1 MKILIAMGLA
11 LFVQSSFAVSIAGKE
26 FAAVA
31 DTFVGQSSAF
41 FTDNDPTQTPT
52 QSITDTD
59 TIVSPA
65 SGIMSGDSSAYMDL
79 AFNTDVDV
87 FDGVGVDLSIFFL
100 GDDGDHSIDLTLFKA
115 GGAASTTRNYS
126 ITPSLANYTG
136 FFVDNDGDELPSDGD
151 ISIYFMDIDLA
162 DFNFL
167 GTDPLAKFR
176 MDISGYSAVP
186 SLIGAY
192 PSSMSPVPVPAAVWL
207 FGSGLI
213 GLVGVAR
220 RKK

>member
-31 DTFVGQSSAF
+31 DTFVGKSSSAV
-41 FTDNDPTQTPT
+41 FTDNDPTQSPSE
-52 QSITDTD
+52 SITDTD
-59 TIVSPA
+59 PIISPA
-65 SGIMSGDSSAYMDL
+65 SGIMSGDSNAYMDL
-79 AFNTDVDV
+79 AFSTNV
-87 FDGVGVDLSIFFL
+87 FDGAGLDLSIFFL

-115 GGAASTTRNYS
+115 DNTASLTRTYS
-126 ITPSLANYTG
+126 ITPSVANYTG
-136 FFVDNDGDELPSDGD
+136 FFVDNNNNGVPDNGIDT
-151 ISIYFMDIDLA
+151 SIFFMDIDLA

-167 GTDPLAKFR
+167 GVDPLAKFR

-192 PSSMSPVPVPAAVWL
+192 PASMAPVPVPAAVWL

>member
-1 MKILIAMGLA
+1 MKILIAMSLA
-11 LFVQSSFAVSIAGKE
+11 LFVQSSFAVSIAGKD

-31 DTFVGQSSAF
+31 DNFIGQPTSATFE
-41 FTDNDPTQTPT
+41 DNDPTQSPS

-59 TIVSPA
+59 PIISPA
-65 SGIMSGDSSAYMDL
+65 SGIMSGDKSGAYMDL
-79 AFNTDVDV
+79 AFSTNV
-87 FDGVGVDLSIFFL
+87 FDGAGFDLSIFFL

-115 GGAASTTRNYS
+115 DGTTSETRSYG

-136 FFVDNDGDELPSDGD
+136 FFVDNDGDKKPSDGD
-151 ISIYFMDIDLA
+151 ISIYYKDIDLA
-162 DFNFL
+162 DFKFL
-167 GTDPLAKFR
+167 GPDPLAKFR
-176 MDISGYSAVP
+176 MDISDYSAVP